1 MMGHKYVKSACLN
14 CRRRKV
20 KCDGNEIC
28 SNCINTKLECS
39 YNADG
44 DMRRQSAK
52 KAIVNLE
59 ARIAQLEGV
68 LREHNIDQPQ
78 PSPESPTRYTTAS
91 KPRSTV
97 SEAHSGTDTD
107 QNQTERRRPGK
118 KTSSARVESPSTHFI
133 NTGSFQPLEAP
144 EIAQSSQ
151 VNRDLAA
158 DLPNTEDHFV
168 MVGTSSIPS
177 PQSTSLAQSGVH
189 ESEDGDSSIT
199 DILSARMGA
208 LRIVEDGQLRYYGP
222 TSNLHMYADGLQ
234 SLSSPSFRR
243 VSIEGMDVL
252 RRLGLDLDVSLD
264 LETHLAGLYF
274 AWEDPAIHVV
284 DEDVFFA
291 EKRRCLLQETSSPYY
306 SETLNNAICAM
317 GACLANGEKLKIPEP
332 AAEFFSARAKALLDV
347 EMDSP
352 TVATVQALVIM
363 SATEAASTRDAR
375 GWLYSGKSSM
385 WNLYAGRPW
394 GLGVQNI
401 TIPMPE
407 IETSDSNC
415 KEWKSYPP
423 SVWQANDQEDTVLFP
438 VGACTAANVQL
449 CEYMRQINTTLYAG
463 RMLGLTDL
471 VDFLLNTKQDM
482 TNWHEGLSSLIDVN
496 HASTNKIY
504 HPAVLQLQYDTLPRK
519 FTHMFDKAESRA
531 AMSSVPSDCVAAAHQ
546 VAELLRCYQQQ
557 HSFRRAN
564 VQIVH
569 IILTASLIFIHDVCT
584 RNYSESRHSLNDL
597 QLCCHSLGEIGRCF
611 GNATRALEVIIL
623 VKSEWQ
629 RIATARRVQKAGTKR
644 QSFSMSKG
652 ADERDDNNDGGRPRQ
667 RYCTLDRASSIF
679 QASDIGTRSG
689 LVNDH
694 TGFPQQRPLDLDG
707 MNLDEFNLESQYQDM
722 WAFSAEHEF
731 DLQEAIPPIDW
742 FNNQLLEGSH
752 ISITNM
758 MSQTMSNHRERNSV
772 TGDLACTLQGNSINM
787 KDYFIRLAGEDL
799 SFKHYS
805 PDLSQG
811 TDSYL
816 SFQLLSNAVESPD
829 LPPDCIQVQATSATR
844 DCGSTVPDTASPIDS
859 HSVHSN
865 YPSTQSSDDQAHI
878 GSDFQPPAGAIDI
891 DQAQSTHE
899 STGTP
904 LVLTGDC
911 WDRVEIDHNAV
922 HDAVSLGSEGCF
934 DIPVEPVMRRF
945 ISHYFLYVHPL
956 LPMLDEGDFWDL
968 QSDSNPANYRNN
980 CPDILLIQAMLFA
993 ACQFV
998 SEEEVKALG
1007 FRGLRQAK
1015 ACFYKR
1021 AKMHTDHILM
1031 AQAALLLTYWSSSL
1045 NSSEKQPNSIWLG
1058 RAISH
1063 AKALGADKCA
1073 DVPKGVGQA
1082 SSQQRLHDNRL
1093 RRIWWCCIIR
1103 DRIISLCVRRH
1114 LQISRDHLDNHAT
1127 TTISYDTLSGE
1138 NDRSHV
1144 YDVDTKSSLITLML
1158 TMTDLC
1164 LCLSDI
1170 LTVVHPAKD
1179 FTVSDARDSTRRILQ
1194 IYECKKGLENWC
1206 AKAVASSSIMAIT
1219 EHDGRQ
1225 VDMPKSSVL
1234 MFANMIWIY
1243 YHSARVT
1250 LCNFE
1255 LLLGMTTH
1263 SLVSYE
1269 STQLQVATIERVQIG
1284 LWDAATHIT
1293 NRLEQLLDLGLARYL
1308 PSSAVSCTALP
1319 LALHILDAKLSPAGV
1334 LRESKDEQSRRLKRQ
1349 NQLNI
1354 LVSAMIEYQP
1364 RYEGVDWV
1372 TRAIRFFSLFMNL
1385 GATCT
1390 LSIIDTTCYLTV
1402 PADTL
1407 VEPTIPGHELMNF
1420 PTFSFLINHDTT
1432 GKQLLFD
1439 LGCRK
1444 DFWNLPDPIAKT
1456 IDKRVPGI
1464 KVDNNLA
1471 DILREGG
1478 LDLSKID
1485 AAIVSHHHYD
1495 HLGDPSTF
1503 PETMDLIVGPG
1514 FSQHFLPG
1522 YPANPNS
1529 PVHESAF
1536 KNREV
1541 REIDFDQHLRVA
1553 GYQAMD
1559 YFGDGS
1565 LFLLNTPGHA
1575 IGHLSSLVRTTG
1587 DTFVF
1592 LGGDICH
1599 FGGAFR
1605 PTEKTQMP
1613 RELTRD
1619 EVGLPSSAPE
1629 VVSCQQYLLC
1639 HPNPA
1644 EASSTPY
1651 YQPCSHADSWYVD
1664 PSEAHKSVSTLMSLD
1679 AIDKVLVLIA
1689 HDPSIVGV
1697 LPMFPA
1703 ATLNGWYELGWKRL
1717 LRWRFLDQLPIDGQ
1731 PRPYLVDGTYVD
1743 GRRVKTLGGTKI

>member
-1 MMGHKYVKSACLN
+1 MP
-14 CRRRKV
+14 
-20 KCDGNEIC
+20 C
-28 SNCINTKLECS
+28 SNCRFNLTEC
-39 YNADG
+39 
-44 DMRRQSAK
+44 
-52 KAIVNLE
+52 V
-59 ARIAQLEGV
+59 V
-68 LREHNIDQPQ
+68 
-78 PSPESPTRYTTAS
+78 PT
-91 KPRSTV
+91 
-97 SEAHSGTDTD
+97 G
-107 QNQTERRRPGK
+107 
-118 KTSSARVESPSTHFI
+118 
-133 NTGSFQPLEAP
+133 
-144 EIAQSSQ
+144 
-151 VNRDLAA
+151 
-158 DLPNTEDHFV
+158 
-168 MVGTSSIPS
+168 
-177 PQSTSLAQSGVH
+177 
-189 ESEDGDSSIT
+189 
-199 DILSARMGA
+199 
-208 LRIVEDGQLRYYGP
+208 
-222 TSNLHMYADGLQ
+222 
-234 SLSSPSFRR
+234 
-243 VSIEGMDVL
+243 
-252 RRLGLDLDVSLD
+252 
-264 LETHLAGLYF
+264 
-274 AWEDPAIHVV
+274 
-284 DEDVFFA
+284 
-291 EKRRCLLQETSSPYY
+291 
-306 SETLNNAICAM
+306 
-317 GACLANGEKLKIPEP
+317 
-332 AAEFFSARAKALLDV
+332 
-347 EMDSP
+347 
-352 TVATVQALVIM
+352 
-363 SATEAASTRDAR
+363 
-375 GWLYSGKSSM
+375 
-385 WNLYAGRPW
+385 
-394 GLGVQNI
+394 
-401 TIPMPE
+401 
-407 IETSDSNC
+407 
-415 KEWKSYPP
+415 
-423 SVWQANDQEDTVLFP
+423 
-438 VGACTAANVQL
+438 
-449 CEYMRQINTTLYAG
+449 
-463 RMLGLTDL
+463 
-471 VDFLLNTKQDM
+471 
-482 TNWHEGLSSLIDVN
+482 
-496 HASTNKIY
+496 
-504 HPAVLQLQYDTLPRK
+504 
-519 FTHMFDKAESRA
+519 
-531 AMSSVPSDCVAAAHQ
+531 
-546 VAELLRCYQQQ
+546 
-557 HSFRRAN
+557 
-564 VQIVH
+564 
-569 IILTASLIFIHDVCT
+569 
-584 RNYSESRHSLNDL
+584 
-597 QLCCHSLGEIGRCF
+597 
-611 GNATRALEVIIL
+611 
-623 VKSEWQ
+623 
-629 RIATARRVQKAGTKR
+629 
-644 QSFSMSKG
+644 
-652 ADERDDNNDGGRPRQ
+652 PRQ
-667 RYCTLDRASSIF
+667 
-679 QASDIGTRSG
+679 
-689 LVNDH
+689 
-694 TGFPQQRPLDLDG
+694 P
-707 MNLDEFNLESQYQDM
+707 
-722 WAFSAEHEF
+722 
-731 DLQEAIPPIDW
+731 
-742 FNNQLLEGSH
+742 
-752 ISITNM
+752 
-758 MSQTMSNHRERNSV
+758 
-772 TGDLACTLQGNSINM
+772 
-787 KDYFIRLAGEDL
+787 RLAGEGL

-829 LPPDCIQVQATSATR
+829 LPPDCIQVQAPSATR
-844 DCGSTVPDTASPIDS
+844 DCGSSVLDTASPIDS

-980 CPDILLIQAMLFA
+980 CPDILLLQAMLFA

-1021 AKMHTDHILM
+1021 AKLLYSSQMQTDHILM

-1058 RAISH
+1058 RAINH

-1073 DVPKGVGQA
+1073 DVPKGVGHA

-1127 TTISYDTLSGE
+1127 TTISYDTLSGQ

-1158 TMTDLC
+1158 TLTDLC

-1206 AKAVASSSIMAIT
+1206 AKAVAASSIMAIT
-1219 EHDGRQ
+1219 EQDGHQ

-1269 STQLQVATIERVQIG
+1269 STQLQVATIERVRIG

-1334 LRESKDEQSRRLKRQ
+1334 PRESKDEQSRRLKRQ
-1349 NQLNI
+1349 NQLNT

-1372 TRAIRFFSLFMNL
+1372 TRAIRYFMECTYCESAMINHNVTNDEHQ

-1536 KNREV
+1536 KDREV
-1541 REIDFDQHLRVA
+1541 REIDFDQHLHVA
-1553 GYQAMD
+1553 GYKAMD

-1575 IGHLSSLVRTTG
+1575 IGHLSSLVRTTS

-1605 PTEKTQMP
+1605 PTEKNQMP

-1629 VVSCQQYLLC
+1629 VVSCQQYLSC

-1664 PSEAHKSVSTLMSLD
+1664 PSQAHKSVSTLMSLD

-1703 ATLNGWYELGWKRL
+1703 ATLNGWYQLGWKRL
-1717 LRWRFLDQLPIDGQ
+1717 LRWRFLDQLPVDGQ

>member
-1 MMGHKYVKSACLN
+1 MG
-14 CRRRKV
+14 
-20 KCDGNEIC
+20 
-28 SNCINTKLECS
+28 
-39 YNADG
+39 
-44 DMRRQSAK
+44 
-52 KAIVNLE
+52 
-59 ARIAQLEGV
+59 
-68 LREHNIDQPQ
+68 
-78 PSPESPTRYTTAS
+78 
-91 KPRSTV
+91 
-97 SEAHSGTDTD
+97 
-107 QNQTERRRPGK
+107 
-118 KTSSARVESPSTHFI
+118 
-133 NTGSFQPLEAP
+133 
-144 EIAQSSQ
+144 
-151 VNRDLAA
+151 
-158 DLPNTEDHFV
+158 
-168 MVGTSSIPS
+168 
-177 PQSTSLAQSGVH
+177 
-189 ESEDGDSSIT
+189 
-199 DILSARMGA
+199 
-208 LRIVEDGQLRYYGP
+208 YY
-222 TSNLHMYADGLQ
+222 
-234 SLSSPSFRR
+234 R
-243 VSIEGMDVL
+243 
-252 RRLGLDLDVSLD
+252 
-264 LETHLAGLYF
+264 
-274 AWEDPAIHVV
+274 
-284 DEDVFFA
+284 
-291 EKRRCLLQETSSPYY
+291 
-306 SETLNNAICAM
+306 
-317 GACLANGEKLKIPEP
+317 
-332 AAEFFSARAKALLDV
+332 
-347 EMDSP
+347 
-352 TVATVQALVIM
+352 
-363 SATEAASTRDAR
+363 
-375 GWLYSGKSSM
+375 
-385 WNLYAGRPW
+385 
-394 GLGVQNI
+394 
-401 TIPMPE
+401 
-407 IETSDSNC
+407 
-415 KEWKSYPP
+415 
-423 SVWQANDQEDTVLFP
+423 
-438 VGACTAANVQL
+438 
-449 CEYMRQINTTLYAG
+449 
-463 RMLGLTDL
+463 
-471 VDFLLNTKQDM
+471 
-482 TNWHEGLSSLIDVN
+482 
-496 HASTNKIY
+496 
-504 HPAVLQLQYDTLPRK
+504 
-519 FTHMFDKAESRA
+519 
-531 AMSSVPSDCVAAAHQ
+531 
-546 VAELLRCYQQQ
+546 
-557 HSFRRAN
+557 
-564 VQIVH
+564 
-569 IILTASLIFIHDVCT
+569 
-584 RNYSESRHSLNDL
+584 
-597 QLCCHSLGEIGRCF
+597 
-611 GNATRALEVIIL
+611 
-623 VKSEWQ
+623 
-629 RIATARRVQKAGTKR
+629 
-644 QSFSMSKG
+644 
-652 ADERDDNNDGGRPRQ
+652 
-667 RYCTLDRASSIF
+667 
-679 QASDIGTRSG
+679 
-689 LVNDH
+689 
-694 TGFPQQRPLDLDG
+694 
-707 MNLDEFNLESQYQDM
+707 
-722 WAFSAEHEF
+722 
-731 DLQEAIPPIDW
+731 
-742 FNNQLLEGSH
+742 
-752 ISITNM
+752 
-758 MSQTMSNHRERNSV
+758 
-772 TGDLACTLQGNSINM
+772 
-787 KDYFIRLAGEDL
+787 AGEDL

-904 LVLTGDC
+904 LVLTSDC

-1021 AKMHTDHILM
+1021 AKLLYSSQMHTDHILM

-1170 LTVVHPAKD
+1170 LTVAHPAKD

-1269 STQLQVATIERVQIG
+1269 RTQLQVATIERVRIG

-1372 TRAIRFFSLFMNL
+1372 TRAIRYFLE
-1385 GATCT
+1385 CT
-1390 LSIIDTTCYLTV
+1390 YCESVMIHHNVTNDEHQVKKPSMDVISQNPAHFLRLALT
-1402 PADTL
+1402 
-1407 VEPTIPGHELMNF
+1407 
-1420 PTFSFLINHDTT
+1420 
-1432 GKQLLFD
+1432 
-1439 LGCRK
+1439 
-1444 DFWNLPDPIAKT
+1444 
-1456 IDKRVPGI
+1456 
-1464 KVDNNLA
+1464 
-1471 DILREGG
+1471 
-1478 LDLSKID
+1478 LDLSLSQD
-1485 AAIVSHHHYD
+1485 RLPVERD
-1495 HLGDPSTF
+1495 F
-1503 PETMDLIVGPG
+1503 PGKLQALISKTGCFIPFL
-1514 FSQHFLPG
+1514 FSQDSDHDDNMIVEDIATVAKQQVSSELG
-1522 YPANPNS
+1522 VGMTSCAS
-1529 PVHESAF
+1529 PQF
-1536 KNREV
+1536 Q
-1541 REIDFDQHLRVA
+1541 DFSGWVENDR
-1553 GYQAMD
+1553 
-1559 YFGDGS
+1559 S
-1565 LFLLNTPGHA
+1565 LFFAQEMG
-1575 IGHLSSLVRTTG
+1575 IGL
-1587 DTFVF
+1587 
-1592 LGGDICH
+1592 
-1599 FGGAFR
+1599 
-1605 PTEKTQMP
+1605 
-1613 RELTRD
+1613 
-1619 EVGLPSSAPE
+1619 
-1629 VVSCQQYLLC
+1629 
-1639 HPNPA
+1639 
-1644 EASSTPY
+1644 
-1651 YQPCSHADSWYVD
+1651 
-1664 PSEAHKSVSTLMSLD
+1664 
-1679 AIDKVLVLIA
+1679 
-1689 HDPSIVGV
+1689 
-1697 LPMFPA
+1697 
-1703 ATLNGWYELGWKRL
+1703 
-1717 LRWRFLDQLPIDGQ
+1717 
-1731 PRPYLVDGTYVD
+1731 
-1743 GRRVKTLGGTKI
+1743 

>member
-28 SNCINTKLECS
+28 SNCINSKLECS

-118 KTSSARVESPSTHFI
+118 ETSSALVESPSTHFI

-168 MVGTSSIPS
+168 MVGNSSIPS
-177 PQSTSLAQSGVH
+177 PQSTSLTQSGVH

-306 SETLNNAICAM
+306 SETLNNAICAI

-375 GWLYSGKSSM
+375 GWLYSGMATRLSADLGLHLDISNHISNGLLTERDMKIRQTAFWGVFIHEHM

-463 RMLGLTDL
+463 RTLGLTDL

-504 HPAVLQLQYDTLPRK
+504 HPAVLQLHMQYYATLIFLYRPYLSYQIASQIS
-519 FTHMFDKAESRA
+519 TLDKAESRA
-531 AMSSVPSDCVAAAHQ
+531 AMSSVPSDCVSAAHQ

-667 RYCTLDRASSIF
+667 RYRTLDRASSIL
-679 QASDIGTRSG
+679 QASDIDTRSG

-731 DLQEAIPPIDW
+731 DLHEAIPPIDW

-758 MSQTMSNHRERNSV
+758 MGQTMTNV
-772 TGDLACTLQGNSINM
+772 DAPQGGIGD
-787 KDYFIRLAGEDL
+787 
-799 SFKHYS
+799 S
-805 PDLSQG
+805 P
-811 TDSYL
+811 
-816 SFQLLSNAVESPD
+816 P
-829 LPPDCIQVQATSATR
+829 
-844 DCGSTVPDTASPIDS
+844 
-859 HSVHSN
+859 
-865 YPSTQSSDDQAHI
+865 
-878 GSDFQPPAGAIDI
+878 
-891 DQAQSTHE
+891 
-899 STGTP
+899 
-904 LVLTGDC
+904 
-911 WDRVEIDHNAV
+911 
-922 HDAVSLGSEGCF
+922 
-934 DIPVEPVMRRF
+934 
-945 ISHYFLYVHPL
+945 
-956 LPMLDEGDFWDL
+956 
-968 QSDSNPANYRNN
+968 
-980 CPDILLIQAMLFA
+980 
-993 ACQFV
+993 
-998 SEEEVKALG
+998 
-1007 FRGLRQAK
+1007 
-1015 ACFYKR
+1015 
-1021 AKMHTDHILM
+1021 
-1031 AQAALLLTYWSSSL
+1031 
-1045 NSSEKQPNSIWLG
+1045 
-1058 RAISH
+1058 
-1063 AKALGADKCA
+1063 
-1073 DVPKGVGQA
+1073 
-1082 SSQQRLHDNRL
+1082 
-1093 RRIWWCCIIR
+1093 
-1103 DRIISLCVRRH
+1103 
-1114 LQISRDHLDNHAT
+1114 
-1127 TTISYDTLSGE
+1127 
-1138 NDRSHV
+1138 
-1144 YDVDTKSSLITLML
+1144 
-1158 TMTDLC
+1158 
-1164 LCLSDI
+1164 
-1170 LTVVHPAKD
+1170 
-1179 FTVSDARDSTRRILQ
+1179 
-1194 IYECKKGLENWC
+1194 
-1206 AKAVASSSIMAIT
+1206 
-1219 EHDGRQ
+1219 
-1225 VDMPKSSVL
+1225 
-1234 MFANMIWIY
+1234 
-1243 YHSARVT
+1243 
-1250 LCNFE
+1250 
-1255 LLLGMTTH
+1255 
-1263 SLVSYE
+1263 
-1269 STQLQVATIERVQIG
+1269 
-1284 LWDAATHIT
+1284 
-1293 NRLEQLLDLGLARYL
+1293 
-1308 PSSAVSCTALP
+1308 
-1319 LALHILDAKLSPAGV
+1319 
-1334 LRESKDEQSRRLKRQ
+1334 
-1349 NQLNI
+1349 
-1354 LVSAMIEYQP
+1354 
-1364 RYEGVDWV
+1364 
-1372 TRAIRFFSLFMNL
+1372 
-1385 GATCT
+1385 
-1390 LSIIDTTCYLTV
+1390 
-1402 PADTL
+1402 
-1407 VEPTIPGHELMNF
+1407 
-1420 PTFSFLINHDTT
+1420 
-1432 GKQLLFD
+1432 
-1439 LGCRK
+1439 
-1444 DFWNLPDPIAKT
+1444 
-1456 IDKRVPGI
+1456 
-1464 KVDNNLA
+1464 
-1471 DILREGG
+1471 
-1478 LDLSKID
+1478 
-1485 AAIVSHHHYD
+1485 
-1495 HLGDPSTF
+1495 
-1503 PETMDLIVGPG
+1503 
-1514 FSQHFLPG
+1514 
-1522 YPANPNS
+1522 
-1529 PVHESAF
+1529 
-1536 KNREV
+1536 
-1541 REIDFDQHLRVA
+1541 
-1553 GYQAMD
+1553 
-1559 YFGDGS
+1559 
-1565 LFLLNTPGHA
+1565 
-1575 IGHLSSLVRTTG
+1575 
-1587 DTFVF
+1587 
-1592 LGGDICH
+1592 
-1599 FGGAFR
+1599 
-1605 PTEKTQMP
+1605 
-1613 RELTRD
+1613 
-1619 EVGLPSSAPE
+1619 
-1629 VVSCQQYLLC
+1629 
-1639 HPNPA
+1639 
-1644 EASSTPY
+1644 
-1651 YQPCSHADSWYVD
+1651 
-1664 PSEAHKSVSTLMSLD
+1664 HKS
-1679 AIDKVLVLIA
+1679 
-1689 HDPSIVGV
+1689 
-1697 LPMFPA
+1697 
-1703 ATLNGWYELGWKRL
+1703 
-1717 LRWRFLDQLPIDGQ
+1717 
-1731 PRPYLVDGTYVD
+1731 
-1743 GRRVKTLGGTKI
+1743 

>member
-1 MMGHKYVKSACLN
+1 MP
-14 CRRRKV
+14 
-20 KCDGNEIC
+20 C
-28 SNCINTKLECS
+28 SNCRFNLTEC
-39 YNADG
+39 
-44 DMRRQSAK
+44 
-52 KAIVNLE
+52 V
-59 ARIAQLEGV
+59 V
-68 LREHNIDQPQ
+68 
-78 PSPESPTRYTTAS
+78 PT
-91 KPRSTV
+91 
-97 SEAHSGTDTD
+97 G
-107 QNQTERRRPGK
+107 
-118 KTSSARVESPSTHFI
+118 
-133 NTGSFQPLEAP
+133 
-144 EIAQSSQ
+144 
-151 VNRDLAA
+151 
-158 DLPNTEDHFV
+158 
-168 MVGTSSIPS
+168 
-177 PQSTSLAQSGVH
+177 
-189 ESEDGDSSIT
+189 
-199 DILSARMGA
+199 
-208 LRIVEDGQLRYYGP
+208 
-222 TSNLHMYADGLQ
+222 
-234 SLSSPSFRR
+234 
-243 VSIEGMDVL
+243 
-252 RRLGLDLDVSLD
+252 
-264 LETHLAGLYF
+264 
-274 AWEDPAIHVV
+274 
-284 DEDVFFA
+284 
-291 EKRRCLLQETSSPYY
+291 
-306 SETLNNAICAM
+306 
-317 GACLANGEKLKIPEP
+317 
-332 AAEFFSARAKALLDV
+332 
-347 EMDSP
+347 
-352 TVATVQALVIM
+352 
-363 SATEAASTRDAR
+363 
-375 GWLYSGKSSM
+375 
-385 WNLYAGRPW
+385 
-394 GLGVQNI
+394 
-401 TIPMPE
+401 
-407 IETSDSNC
+407 
-415 KEWKSYPP
+415 
-423 SVWQANDQEDTVLFP
+423 
-438 VGACTAANVQL
+438 
-449 CEYMRQINTTLYAG
+449 
-463 RMLGLTDL
+463 
-471 VDFLLNTKQDM
+471 
-482 TNWHEGLSSLIDVN
+482 
-496 HASTNKIY
+496 
-504 HPAVLQLQYDTLPRK
+504 
-519 FTHMFDKAESRA
+519 
-531 AMSSVPSDCVAAAHQ
+531 
-546 VAELLRCYQQQ
+546 
-557 HSFRRAN
+557 
-564 VQIVH
+564 
-569 IILTASLIFIHDVCT
+569 
-584 RNYSESRHSLNDL
+584 
-597 QLCCHSLGEIGRCF
+597 
-611 GNATRALEVIIL
+611 
-623 VKSEWQ
+623 
-629 RIATARRVQKAGTKR
+629 
-644 QSFSMSKG
+644 
-652 ADERDDNNDGGRPRQ
+652 PRQ
-667 RYCTLDRASSIF
+667 
-679 QASDIGTRSG
+679 
-689 LVNDH
+689 
-694 TGFPQQRPLDLDG
+694 P
-707 MNLDEFNLESQYQDM
+707 
-722 WAFSAEHEF
+722 
-731 DLQEAIPPIDW
+731 
-742 FNNQLLEGSH
+742 
-752 ISITNM
+752 
-758 MSQTMSNHRERNSV
+758 
-772 TGDLACTLQGNSINM
+772 
-787 KDYFIRLAGEDL
+787 RLAGEDL

-844 DCGSTVPDTASPIDS
+844 DCGSTVPDIASPIDS

-878 GSDFQPPAGAIDI
+878 GSDFQPPAGDIDI

-911 WDRVEIDHNAV
+911 WDRVEIDHNAI

-1021 AKMHTDHILM
+1021 AKLLYSSQMHTDHILM

-1127 TTISYDTLSGE
+1127 TTISYETLSGE

-1179 FTVSDARDSTRRILQ
+1179 FTVSDARDSTRRILH
-1194 IYECKKGLENWC
+1194 IYECKKGLEDWC

-1269 STQLQVATIERVQIG
+1269 STQLQVATIERVRIG

-1372 TRAIRFFSLFMNL
+1372 TRAIRYFLE
-1385 GATCT
+1385 CT
-1390 LSIIDTTCYLTV
+1390 YF

-1514 FSQHFLPG
+1514 FSQHFRPG

-1536 KNREV
+1536 NNREV

-1651 YQPCSHADSWYVD
+1651 YRPCSHADSWYVD

-1679 AIDKVLVLIA
+1679 AIDKVLVLIT

-1703 ATLNGWYELGWKRL
+1703 ATLNGWYQLGWKGL

>member
-1 MMGHKYVKSACLN
+1 MP
-14 CRRRKV
+14 
-20 KCDGNEIC
+20 C
-28 SNCINTKLECS
+28 SNCRFNLTEC
-39 YNADG
+39 
-44 DMRRQSAK
+44 
-52 KAIVNLE
+52 V
-59 ARIAQLEGV
+59 V
-68 LREHNIDQPQ
+68 
-78 PSPESPTRYTTAS
+78 PT
-91 KPRSTV
+91 
-97 SEAHSGTDTD
+97 G
-107 QNQTERRRPGK
+107 
-118 KTSSARVESPSTHFI
+118 
-133 NTGSFQPLEAP
+133 
-144 EIAQSSQ
+144 
-151 VNRDLAA
+151 
-158 DLPNTEDHFV
+158 
-168 MVGTSSIPS
+168 
-177 PQSTSLAQSGVH
+177 
-189 ESEDGDSSIT
+189 
-199 DILSARMGA
+199 
-208 LRIVEDGQLRYYGP
+208 
-222 TSNLHMYADGLQ
+222 
-234 SLSSPSFRR
+234 
-243 VSIEGMDVL
+243 
-252 RRLGLDLDVSLD
+252 
-264 LETHLAGLYF
+264 
-274 AWEDPAIHVV
+274 
-284 DEDVFFA
+284 
-291 EKRRCLLQETSSPYY
+291 
-306 SETLNNAICAM
+306 
-317 GACLANGEKLKIPEP
+317 
-332 AAEFFSARAKALLDV
+332 
-347 EMDSP
+347 
-352 TVATVQALVIM
+352 
-363 SATEAASTRDAR
+363 
-375 GWLYSGKSSM
+375 
-385 WNLYAGRPW
+385 
-394 GLGVQNI
+394 
-401 TIPMPE
+401 
-407 IETSDSNC
+407 
-415 KEWKSYPP
+415 
-423 SVWQANDQEDTVLFP
+423 
-438 VGACTAANVQL
+438 
-449 CEYMRQINTTLYAG
+449 
-463 RMLGLTDL
+463 
-471 VDFLLNTKQDM
+471 
-482 TNWHEGLSSLIDVN
+482 
-496 HASTNKIY
+496 
-504 HPAVLQLQYDTLPRK
+504 
-519 FTHMFDKAESRA
+519 
-531 AMSSVPSDCVAAAHQ
+531 
-546 VAELLRCYQQQ
+546 
-557 HSFRRAN
+557 
-564 VQIVH
+564 
-569 IILTASLIFIHDVCT
+569 
-584 RNYSESRHSLNDL
+584 
-597 QLCCHSLGEIGRCF
+597 
-611 GNATRALEVIIL
+611 
-623 VKSEWQ
+623 
-629 RIATARRVQKAGTKR
+629 
-644 QSFSMSKG
+644 
-652 ADERDDNNDGGRPRQ
+652 PRQ
-667 RYCTLDRASSIF
+667 
-679 QASDIGTRSG
+679 
-689 LVNDH
+689 
-694 TGFPQQRPLDLDG
+694 P
-707 MNLDEFNLESQYQDM
+707 
-722 WAFSAEHEF
+722 
-731 DLQEAIPPIDW
+731 
-742 FNNQLLEGSH
+742 
-752 ISITNM
+752 
-758 MSQTMSNHRERNSV
+758 
-772 TGDLACTLQGNSINM
+772 
-787 KDYFIRLAGEDL
+787 RLAGEDL

-805 PDLSQG
+805 PDLGQG

-1021 AKMHTDHILM
+1021 AKLLYSSQMHTDHILM

-1269 STQLQVATIERVQIG
+1269 STQLQVATIERVRIG

-1372 TRAIRFFSLFMNL
+1372 TRAIRYFLE
-1385 GATCT
+1385 CT
-1390 LSIIDTTCYLTV
+1390 YCESVMIHHNVTNDEHQVKKPSMDVISQNPAHFLRLALT
-1402 PADTL
+1402 
-1407 VEPTIPGHELMNF
+1407 
-1420 PTFSFLINHDTT
+1420 
-1432 GKQLLFD
+1432 
-1439 LGCRK
+1439 
-1444 DFWNLPDPIAKT
+1444 
-1456 IDKRVPGI
+1456 
-1464 KVDNNLA
+1464 
-1471 DILREGG
+1471 
-1478 LDLSKID
+1478 LDLSLSQD
-1485 AAIVSHHHYD
+1485 RLPVERD
-1495 HLGDPSTF
+1495 F
-1503 PETMDLIVGPG
+1503 PGKLQALISKTGCFIPFL
-1514 FSQHFLPG
+1514 FSQDSDHDDNMIVEDIATVAKQQVSSELG
-1522 YPANPNS
+1522 VGMTSCAS
-1529 PVHESAF
+1529 PQF
-1536 KNREV
+1536 Q
-1541 REIDFDQHLRVA
+1541 DFSGWVENDR
-1553 GYQAMD
+1553 
-1559 YFGDGS
+1559 S
-1565 LFLLNTPGHA
+1565 LFFAQEMG
-1575 IGHLSSLVRTTG
+1575 IGL
-1587 DTFVF
+1587 
-1592 LGGDICH
+1592 
-1599 FGGAFR
+1599 
-1605 PTEKTQMP
+1605 
-1613 RELTRD
+1613 
-1619 EVGLPSSAPE
+1619 
-1629 VVSCQQYLLC
+1629 
-1639 HPNPA
+1639 
-1644 EASSTPY
+1644 
-1651 YQPCSHADSWYVD
+1651 
-1664 PSEAHKSVSTLMSLD
+1664 
-1679 AIDKVLVLIA
+1679 
-1689 HDPSIVGV
+1689 
-1697 LPMFPA
+1697 
-1703 ATLNGWYELGWKRL
+1703 
-1717 LRWRFLDQLPIDGQ
+1717 
-1731 PRPYLVDGTYVD
+1731 
-1743 GRRVKTLGGTKI
+1743 

>member
-20 KCDGNEIC
+20 KCDGNDIC
-28 SNCINTKLECS
+28 SNCINSKLECS

-78 PSPESPTRYTTAS
+78 PSPESPTRYTIAS

-151 VNRDLAA
+151 VKRDLAT

-168 MVGTSSIPS
+168 MVGTLSIPS
-177 PQSTSLAQSGVH
+177 PQSASLAQSGVH

-306 SETLNNAICAM
+306 SETLNNAICAI

-375 GWLYSGKSSM
+375 GWLYSGMATRLSADLGLHLDISNHISNGLLTERDMKIRQTAFWGVFIHEHM

-463 RMLGLTDL
+463 RTLGLTDL
-471 VDFLLNTKQDM
+471 VEFLLNTKQDM

-496 HASTNKIY
+496 HASTDKIY
-504 HPAVLQLQYDTLPRK
+504 HPAVLQLHMQYYATLIFLYRPYLSYQIASQIS
-519 FTHMFDKAESRA
+519 TLDKAESRA
-531 AMSSVPSDCVAAAHQ
+531 AMSSVPSDCVSAAHQ

-667 RYCTLDRASSIF
+667 RYRTLDRASSIL

-694 TGFPQQRPLDLDG
+694 TGLPQQRPLDLDG

-722 WAFSAEHEF
+722 
-731 DLQEAIPPIDW
+731 
-742 FNNQLLEGSH
+742 
-752 ISITNM
+752 
-758 MSQTMSNHRERNSV
+758 
-772 TGDLACTLQGNSINM
+772 
-787 KDYFIRLAGEDL
+787 AGEGL

-829 LPPDCIQVQATSATR
+829 LPPDCIQFQAPSATR
-844 DCGSTVPDTASPIDS
+844 DCGSSVLDTASPIDS

-865 YPSTQSSDDQAHI
+865 YPSTQSSEDQAHI
-878 GSDFQPPAGAIDI
+878 GSDFQTLAGAIDI

-899 STGTP
+899 STDTP
-904 LVLTGDC
+904 LVFTGDC

-980 CPDILLIQAMLFA
+980 CPDILLLQAMLFA

-1021 AKMHTDHILM
+1021 AKLLYSSQMQTDRILM
-1031 AQAALLLTYWSSSL
+1031 AQAALLLTYWSCSL

-1063 AKALGADKCA
+1063 AKVLGADKCA
-1073 DVPKGVGQA
+1073 DIPKGVGHA

-1206 AKAVASSSIMAIT
+1206 ARAVASSSIMAIT
-1219 EHDGRQ
+1219 EHDGQQ

-1269 STQLQVATIERVQIG
+1269 STQLQVATIERVRIG

-1319 LALHILDAKLSPAGV
+1319 LALHILDAKLSPAV
-1334 LRESKDEQSRRLKRQ
+1334 VPRESKDEQSRRFRRQ

-1354 LVSAMIEYQP
+1354 LVAAMIEYQP

-1372 TRAIRFFSLFMNL
+1372 TRAIRYFME
-1385 GATCT
+1385 CT
-1390 LSIIDTTCYLTV
+1390 YCESAMIRHNVTND
-1402 PADTL
+1402 
-1407 VEPTIPGHELMNF
+1407 EHQ
-1420 PTFSFLINHDTT
+1420 
-1432 GKQLLFD
+1432 QLLFD

-1529 PVHESAF
+1529 PVHESAL
-1536 KNREV
+1536 KSREV
-1541 REIDFDQHLRVA
+1541 REIDFDQHLHVV

-1575 IGHLSSLVRTTG
+1575 IGHLSSLVRTTS

-1613 RELTRD
+1613 RELTRE

-1629 VVSCQQYLLC
+1629 VVSCQQYLSC

-1644 EASSTPY
+1644 EAGSTPY
-1651 YQPCSHADSWYVD
+1651 YQPCSLADSWYVD
-1664 PSEAHKSVSTLMSLD
+1664 PSEAQKSVSTLMSLD

-1703 ATLNGWYELGWKRL
+1703 ATLNGWYQLGWKRL

>member
-1 MMGHKYVKSACLN
+1 
-14 CRRRKV
+14 
-20 KCDGNEIC
+20 
-28 SNCINTKLECS
+28 
-39 YNADG
+39 
-44 DMRRQSAK
+44 
-52 KAIVNLE
+52 
-59 ARIAQLEGV
+59 
-68 LREHNIDQPQ
+68 
-78 PSPESPTRYTTAS
+78 
-91 KPRSTV
+91 
-97 SEAHSGTDTD
+97 
-107 QNQTERRRPGK
+107 
-118 KTSSARVESPSTHFI
+118 
-133 NTGSFQPLEAP
+133 
-144 EIAQSSQ
+144 
-151 VNRDLAA
+151 
-158 DLPNTEDHFV
+158 

-177 PQSTSLAQSGVH
+177 PQSASLAQSGVH

-306 SETLNNAICAM
+306 SETLNNAICAI

-375 GWLYSGKSSM
+375 GWLYSGMATRLSADLGLHLDISNHISNGLLTERDMKIRQTAFWGVFIHEHM

-463 RMLGLTDL
+463 RTLGLTDL
-471 VDFLLNTKQDM
+471 IEFLLNTKQDM

-496 HASTNKIY
+496 HASTDKIY
-504 HPAVLQLQYDTLPRK
+504 HPAVLQLHMQYYATLIFLYRPYLSYQIASQIS
-519 FTHMFDKAESRA
+519 TLDKAESRA
-531 AMSSVPSDCVAAAHQ
+531 AMSSVPSDCVSAAHQ

-667 RYCTLDRASSIF
+667 RYRTLDRASSIL

-694 TGFPQQRPLDLDG
+694 TGLPQQRPLDLDG

-722 WAFSAEHEF
+722 WAFSAEHDF
-731 DLQEAIPPIDW
+731 DLHEAIPPIDC
-742 FNNQLLEGSH
+742 Q
-752 ISITNM
+752 
-758 MSQTMSNHRERNSV
+758 
-772 TGDLACTLQGNSINM
+772 A
-787 KDYFIRLAGEDL
+787 
-799 SFKHYS
+799 
-805 PDLSQG
+805 

-829 LPPDCIQVQATSATR
+829 LPPDCIQVQAPSATR
-844 DCGSTVPDTASPIDS
+844 DCGSSVLDTASPIDS

-865 YPSTQSSDDQAHI
+865 YPSIQSSEDQAHI
-878 GSDFQPPAGAIDI
+878 GSDFQPPAGANDI

-911 WDRVEIDHNAV
+911 WDRVEIDHNTV
-922 HDAVSLGSEGCF
+922 HDAASLSSEGCF

-980 CPDILLIQAMLFA
+980 CPDILLLQAMLFA

-1021 AKMHTDHILM
+1021 AKLLYSSQMQTDHSLM

-1063 AKALGADKCA
+1063 AKALGADNQ
-1073 DVPKGVGQA
+1073 D
-1082 SSQQRLHDNRL
+1082 
-1093 RRIWWCCIIR
+1093 
-1103 DRIISLCVRRH
+1103 
-1114 LQISRDHLDNHAT
+1114 
-1127 TTISYDTLSGE
+1127 
-1138 NDRSHV
+1138 
-1144 YDVDTKSSLITLML
+1144 M
-1158 TMTDLC
+1158 
-1164 LCLSDI
+1164 
-1170 LTVVHPAKD
+1170 
-1179 FTVSDARDSTRRILQ
+1179 
-1194 IYECKKGLENWC
+1194 KGLIG
-1206 AKAVASSSIMAIT
+1206 S
-1219 EHDGRQ
+1219 Q
-1225 VDMPKSSVL
+1225 
-1234 MFANMIWIY
+1234 
-1243 YHSARVT
+1243 
-1250 LCNFE
+1250 
-1255 LLLGMTTH
+1255 
-1263 SLVSYE
+1263 
-1269 STQLQVATIERVQIG
+1269 ER
-1284 LWDAATHIT
+1284 
-1293 NRLEQLLDLGLARYL
+1293 
-1308 PSSAVSCTALP
+1308 S
-1319 LALHILDAKLSPAGV
+1319 
-1334 LRESKDEQSRRLKRQ
+1334 
-1349 NQLNI
+1349 
-1354 LVSAMIEYQP
+1354 
-1364 RYEGVDWV
+1364 
-1372 TRAIRFFSLFMNL
+1372 
-1385 GATCT
+1385 
-1390 LSIIDTTCYLTV
+1390 V

-1407 VEPTIPGHELMNF
+1407 VEPAIPGHELMNF

-1541 REIDFDQHLRVA
+1541 REIDFDQHLHVA

-1575 IGHLSSLVRTTG
+1575 IGHLSSLVRTTS

-1613 RELTRD
+1613 RELTRE

-1629 VVSCQQYLLC
+1629 VVSCQQYLSC

-1664 PSEAHKSVSTLMSLD
+1664 PSEAHKSVSTLMYLD

-1703 ATLNGWYELGWKRL
+1703 ATLNGWYQLGWKRL